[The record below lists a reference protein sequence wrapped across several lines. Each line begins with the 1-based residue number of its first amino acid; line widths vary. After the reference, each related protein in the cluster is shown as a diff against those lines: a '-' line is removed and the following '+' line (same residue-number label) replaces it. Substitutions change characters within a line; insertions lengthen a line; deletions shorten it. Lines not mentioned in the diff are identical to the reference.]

1 MSKSRLSQS
10 RLWTVALVRL
20 AVVWLGQAVV
30 YAELK
35 VSPANVSAAKF
46 PRVSGH
52 WVGRITDSVKWF
64 RNAGPAHSAKRS
76 RYRGQ
81 FRCRV
86 SQRFLGHC
94 FVACVS

>member
-10 RLWTVALVRL
+10 RLWTVALVLL

-52 WVGRITDSVKWF
+52 WVGRITDSVNGSGTLVLLIQQNDRDIVGSF
-64 RNAGPAHSAKRS
+64 DAGCHSDS
-76 RYRGQ
+76 
-81 FRCRV
+81 
-86 SQRFLGHC
+86 
-94 FVACVS
+94 